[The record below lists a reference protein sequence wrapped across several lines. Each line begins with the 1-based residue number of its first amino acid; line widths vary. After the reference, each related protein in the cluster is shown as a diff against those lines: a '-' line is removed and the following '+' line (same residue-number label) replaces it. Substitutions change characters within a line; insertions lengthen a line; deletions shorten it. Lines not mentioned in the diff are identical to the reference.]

1 MIVLS
6 IGAVALLMYLI
17 KMGDSS
23 SVASLLFLV
32 PVVAFAMTWISFGE
46 AMNAVQI
53 MGGLIVVASVA
64 LSSKFG

>member
-1 MIVLS
+1 
-6 IGAVALLMYLI
+6 
-17 KMGDSS
+17 MGDSS